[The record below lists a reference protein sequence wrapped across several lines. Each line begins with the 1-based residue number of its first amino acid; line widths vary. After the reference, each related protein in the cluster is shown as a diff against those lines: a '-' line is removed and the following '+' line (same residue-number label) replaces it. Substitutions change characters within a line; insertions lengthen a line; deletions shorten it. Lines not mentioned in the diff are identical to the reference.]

1 MVATRSQQHD
11 DHAFPPKESRMSPGA
26 TTAVFS
32 GGKRK
37 NDRQS
42 STDAGS
48 GSSTKRQKTQKTA
61 SNRGNTPR
69 TLAAVVIPAM
79 SRDTAS
85 HQGADEGDNRGAQQD
100 ITPALESLP
109 SAGAEALFLGRDH
122 RGDDGVEVPAQHEG
136 EEAMQ
141 LTLADREEPVP
152 NNESAPAST
161 TKATLSPSIKTKR
174 YRKRDSRRNV
184 TSVIDVSP
192 RAPAMEP
199 KVEPEPRHKRRIEVT
214 STVNPPPHAS
224 IFNAKG
230 RPESRHKRFGNEE
243 TTSDPPIV
251 PLGDPS
257 TKTLGIDDGVDVSK
271 EDLSPEDPPSGKPA
285 MEGTIEDFEA
295 ESSSDESPE
304 VVTKTS
310 GLEKVRTAAAEAT
323 KAAEA
328 QRAAGKQKRRERD
341 RLLKLQAKSTKREA
355 EQMDAQESSH
365 AVPTRGDMEDSSS
378 PPLSDSPNGFTWS
391 SRDALPTLLPDE
403 ILAAEPAIRF
413 PTPSPERVVAKAP
426 INKRQRFLEETSK
439 RPKDI
444 KKALVNPLKW
454 TVTFSPQ
461 ITVNHSNTQT
471 SHSSALRPPQQSS
484 SALSNSNQ
492 APVAPPVLSTFNS
505 KLRRRNSHGSPLSAP
520 PMLPPA
526 PKIGPQRTTKN
537 AQKLKLL
544 PNPDLG
550 DDGPDEESGRD
561 VYSQFTRIKDPTAR
575 RDAARLG
582 KADRDKLPR
591 VTAYCTAS
599 AYRLEGAMKF
609 LKSRAR
615 TRGANPK
622 LFDECIY
629 SPYSYSHSRMDNPP
643 VEDNIN
649 SAVLETT
656 PSDRPT
662 QERRYSDSAVEVEE
676 TTHHRREEL
685 LDLHTAAGDTALD
698 SGSDAAPNHH
708 SLISP
713 DLISHPHL
721 GHENTL
727 DFDTR
732 IHAPEI
738 FLFDYGTV
746 VIWGMTPAQETRFL
760 HDISKF
766 STGEPL
772 SPADIQTENFN
783 FYYTREYQARIYNDF
798 ISLREKKNYM
808 TKLAISHA
816 LSQSVKTSLFED
828 LLSTTIARTHPLP
841 QQLAVTGRIALSR
854 TEINKQIGQL
864 FILRINIHLQGSVL
878 DSPELMWAEP
888 QLEPVYGAV
897 RSYLE
902 MDQRVGLL
910 TERLEVLGDLLAVLK
925 DQVGTRHGEY
935 LEWIVIVLIAA
946 EILVAAIN
954 IVVDLYAGV
963 D

>member
-1 MVATRSQQHD
+1 M
-11 DHAFPPKESRMSPGA
+11 P
-26 TTAVFS
+26 
-32 GGKRK
+32 
-37 NDRQS
+37 
-42 STDAGS
+42 ST
-48 GSSTKRQKTQKTA
+48 
-61 SNRGNTPR
+61 
-69 TLAAVVIPAM
+69 
-79 SRDTAS
+79 
-85 HQGADEGDNRGAQQD
+85 ADE
-100 ITPALESLP
+100 S
-109 SAGAEALFLGRDH
+109 
-122 RGDDGVEVPAQHEG
+122 
-136 EEAMQ
+136 
-141 LTLADREEPVP
+141 
-152 NNESAPAST
+152 
-161 TKATLSPSIKTKR
+161 SPLL
-174 YRKRDSRRNV
+174 
-184 TSVIDVSP
+184 
-192 RAPAMEP
+192 
-199 KVEPEPRHKRRIEVT
+199 
-214 STVNPPPHAS
+214 PPPTPIIAQ
-224 IFNAKG
+224 AP
-230 RPESRHKRFGNEE
+230 RPQ
-243 TTSDPPIV
+243 PPR
-251 PLGDPS
+251 P
-257 TKTLGIDDGVDVSK
+257 
-271 EDLSPEDPPSGKPA
+271 
-285 MEGTIEDFEA
+285 
-295 ESSSDESPE
+295 
-304 VVTKTS
+304 
-310 GLEKVRTAAAEAT
+310 
-323 KAAEA
+323 
-328 QRAAGKQKRRERD
+328 QR
-341 RLLKLQAKSTKREA
+341 
-355 EQMDAQESSH
+355 
-365 AVPTRGDMEDSSS
+365 
-378 PPLSDSPNGFTWS
+378 
-391 SRDALPTLLPDE
+391 
-403 ILAAEPAIRF
+403 
-413 PTPSPERVVAKAP
+413 
-426 INKRQRFLEETSK
+426 
-439 RPKDI
+439 
-444 KKALVNPLKW
+444 

-461 ITVNHSNTQT
+461 TTVNHPSGQI
-471 SHSSALRPPQQSS
+471 SHSSILRPPQQSS
-484 SALSNSNQ
+484 SALPNPNH
-492 APVAPPVLSTFNS
+492 APAGPPVLSTFHS

-520 PMLPPA
+520 PLLPPA
-526 PKIGPQRTTKN
+526 SKIGPQRTTKN

-544 PNPDLG
+544 PNPDPG
-550 DDGPDEESGRD
+550 DDEPDEESGRD

-599 AYRLEGAMKF
+599 AYRLQGAMKF

-615 TRGANPK
+615 TRGSNPK

-629 SPYSYSHSRMDNPP
+629 SPYSYDRSNTDKSPL
-643 VEDNIN
+643 EDTID
-649 SAVLETT
+649 SAVLEAT
-656 PSDRPT
+656 PGDRPNR
-662 QERRYSDSAVEVEE
+662 ERRYSDSALEIEE

-698 SGSDAAPNHH
+698 SGSDAIPNSHGP
-708 SLISP
+708 LSP
-713 DLISHPHL
+713 NLISHPHL
-721 GHENTL
+721 SHENSL

-732 IHAPEI
+732 IHTPEI

-828 LLSTTIARTHPLP
+828 LLSTTIASTHPLP
-841 QQLAVTGRIALSR
+841 QQLALTGRIALSR
-854 TEINKQIGQL
+854 TEITKQIGQL